1 MLYHLIKK
9 LDNKV
14 NFATV
19 VAHCG
24 IASKSYK
31 PLLVVVE
38 TTFVAQCTY
47 SRNLMRPTLNT

>member
-24 IASKSYK
+24 ISSKSDK
-31 PLLVVVE
+31 PLFVE
-38 TTFVAQCTY
+38 PIFVAQCTY
-47 SRNLMRPTLNT
+47 SQNLAPPTVNT

>member
-24 IASKSYK
+24 ISSKSYE
-31 PLLVVVE
+31 PLLVE
-38 TTFVAQCTY
+38 PTFVAQCAY
-47 SRNLMRPTLNT
+47 SPNLARSTLNT

>member
-24 IASKSYK
+24 ISSQSYE
-31 PLLVVVE
+31 PLLVE
-38 TTFVAQCTY
+38 TTFVVQCTY
-47 SRNLMRPTLNT
+47 SPNLARSTLNT